1 MSSISVAMSSQGYQ
15 YGHQKGRCSNCR
27 HAANTEGLRCQVGH
41 FWVRA
46 ACGCERFED
55 RLPPA
60 VAAAAAPAAEPRIQ
74 IGPLDV

>member
-15 YGHQKGRCSNCR
+15 FGHPKGRCSNCR
-27 HAANTEGLRCQVGH
+27 HMADVEGPRCQIGH
-41 FWVRA
+41 FWGRP

-60 VAAAAAPAAEPRIQ
+60 VAAPAAPAAAPRIQ